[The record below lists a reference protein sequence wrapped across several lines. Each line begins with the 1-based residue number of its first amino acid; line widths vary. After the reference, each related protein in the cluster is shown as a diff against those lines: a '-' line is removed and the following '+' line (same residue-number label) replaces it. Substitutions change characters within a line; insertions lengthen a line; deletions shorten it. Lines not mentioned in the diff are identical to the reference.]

1 MPCPMKVNIPMAFRY
16 WNNWSMYGKDDRYL
30 NYYKNNVKEEGSPI
44 NCIECGKCEK
54 LCPQHIQ
61 IRKNLKE
68 VISDFKM

>member
-1 MPCPMKVNIPMAFRY
+1 
-16 WNNWSMYGKDDRYL
+16 MYGKDDRYI
-30 NYYKNNVKEEGSPI
+30 NYYKNNVKEEESPI
-44 NCIECGKCEK
+44 NCIECGKCEN